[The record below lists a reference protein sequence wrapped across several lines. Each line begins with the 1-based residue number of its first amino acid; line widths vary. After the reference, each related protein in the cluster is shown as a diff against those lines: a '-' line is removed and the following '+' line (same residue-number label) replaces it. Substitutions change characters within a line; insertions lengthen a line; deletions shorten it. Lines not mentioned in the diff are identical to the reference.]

1 MCTFYPESEIIQFD
15 GVLFFFQ
22 NVVVQKK
29 EGNGKVK
36 SYQCRLNDNSGEDE
50 DAVVPNLEI
59 SISSSE
65 ASQNELAVWPVKK
78 RRKRYLV

>member
-1 MCTFYPESEIIQFD
+1 M
-15 GVLFFFQ
+15 
-22 NVVVQKK
+22 VQKK